1 MFSFRNLAF
10 ISEGGRIADERS
22 EERRPV
28 MRVKTKVKAGFVT
41 AEAT

>member
-1 MFSFRNLAF
+1 M
-10 ISEGGRIADERS
+10 SEGGKTAVERS
-22 EERRPV
+22 EERRLV